1 MPKRLRFDVGQQ
13 TGFDIA
19 CADNTGYIATS
30 SSRSRGS
37 SLYKVDVLTGKSRAL
52 GRVGGGKLV
61 LTGLAAWQDLG
72 SNRTASR

>member
-19 CADNTGYIATS
+19 GADNTGYIATS
-30 SSRSRGS
+30 SSRSRGT

-61 LTGLAAWQDLG
+61 LTGLAAWQD
-72 SNRTASR
+72 